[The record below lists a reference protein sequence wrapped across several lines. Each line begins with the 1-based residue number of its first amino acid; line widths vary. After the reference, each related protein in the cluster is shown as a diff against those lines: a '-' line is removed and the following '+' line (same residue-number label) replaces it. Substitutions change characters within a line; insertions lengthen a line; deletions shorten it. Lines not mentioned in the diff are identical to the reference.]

1 VALWPDVSLS
11 DTGVRGD
18 CRPVGSMKRNDKRL
32 KIRVKYCGGCNP
44 GYDRLALVKGI
55 AERLSG
61 KVALVGSDSNGIA
74 LVLAVEGC
82 PIACADLS
90 PFEGLEVRVITC
102 PEDAELFICQIE
114 ARAS

>member
-1 VALWPDVSLS
+1 
-11 DTGVRGD
+11 
-18 CRPVGSMKRNDKRL
+18 MKRNDKKL

-44 GYDRLALVKGI
+44 NYDRVALVGAI
-55 AERLSG
+55 ETRLSG
-61 KVALVGSDSNGIA
+61 KASFVAADSNGIA